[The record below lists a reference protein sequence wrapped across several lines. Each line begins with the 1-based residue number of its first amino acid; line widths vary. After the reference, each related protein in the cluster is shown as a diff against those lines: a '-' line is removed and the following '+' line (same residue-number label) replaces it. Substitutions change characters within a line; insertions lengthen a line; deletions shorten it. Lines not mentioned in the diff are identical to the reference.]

1 MSPTLLAI
9 TIAATAWAQDGSA
22 EASEDGFDAHDFYL
36 APQDGNPRDP
46 VRVFRPGRF
55 MAGDAYGIAAVEY
68 ADESLRQVRE
78 LEAESLT
85 YVENRGLITNL
96 LTTNLG
102 AGVAVH
108 DNVRLDAA
116 APIYMYTR
124 GSDGQTDQAAIGD
137 VRLSSQLAVIRPG
150 IDDEGL
156 GFGVVPWMTLP
167 TGDETTYRGKESV
180 SGGVLGN
187 ASVGIDRITI
197 SGQAGVGFNPDIQ
210 ARNVRGRDEIRA
222 GAAVSTL
229 LTDQVGLNV
238 ETRIESPL
246 NPGLI
251 TESRT
256 PIEGLM
262 SLRGTTKSGAHW
274 LAGASAGFTRAV
286 GAPQWRAFIGGGFGR
301 AQDPDPDLDGI
312 LGSADM
318 CPEQPEPVNG
328 YQDEDGCPDDLA
340 SLTVRAFYEGE
351 PQPAATLA
359 IAGPD
364 GEERED
370 KGTVAVYEQIPE
382 TTWSAA
388 GLQACLQGAGEI
400 TLEEGDN
407 AYDIDLEPVWDSE
420 ILFVVSDGADNP
432 IEARLTWLGTD
443 PAPCGPE
450 RPITTPDGRAAVP
463 VGAGKHQVLV
473 SAPERETKLVVVD
486 MPPRTE
492 ETVKIDLGAARVHV
506 TDDQITLDE
515 KIHFEFDRAV
525 IRPVSFSLLDEVAAT
540 MLNNPDIETVE
551 IEGHADE
558 RGTRSYNRDLSG
570 RRAESVRDYLVSAGV
585 DADRLET
592 KAYGES
598 DPVVDASNPTAWRA
612 NRRVQFTILASTE
625 TR

>member
-9 TIAATAWAQDGSA
+9 AIAASAWAQDTA
-22 EASEDGFDAHDFYL
+22 EESRDGFDAHDFYL

-46 VRVFRPGRF
+46 VRLFRPGRF
-55 MAGDAYGIAAVEY
+55 MAGDAYGIAALEY
-68 ADESLRQVRE
+68 ADESLKEVRE
-78 LEAESLT
+78 LDTEGLT
-85 YVENRGLITNL
+85 FIENRGLIDNL
-96 LTTNLG
+96 VTTNLA

-116 APIYMYTR
+116 APVYLYTR
-124 GSDGQTDQAAIGD
+124 GSDGQTDQAAFGD
-137 VRLSSQLAVIRPG
+137 LRLSSQLAVIRPG
-150 IDDEGL
+150 VDDEGL

-167 TGDETTYRGKESV
+167 TGDETTYRGKEGI
-180 SGGVLGN
+180 SGGVMGN
-187 ASVGIDRITI
+187 ASLGIDRVTV

-210 ARNVRGRDEIRA
+210 ARNVRGRDEIRM

-229 LTDQVGLNV
+229 LTDRVGVNV
-238 ETRIESPL
+238 ETRVESPL

-251 TESRT
+251 TERRT
-256 PIEGLM
+256 PVEGIL
-262 SLRGTTKSGAHW
+262 SLRGNSKSGAHW

-312 LGSADM
+312 LGSADL
-318 CPEQPEPVNG
+318 CPNEPEPVNG

-351 PQPAATLA
+351 AQPAATLA
-359 IAGPD
+359 AAGPD
-364 GEERED
+364 GEEHEG
-370 KGTVAVYEQIPE
+370 KGTLAVYEQIPE
-382 TTWSAA
+382 TTWSTA
-388 GLQACLQGAGEI
+388 GIQSCLQGAGEI
-400 TLEEGDN
+400 VLAEGDN
-407 AYDIDLEPVWDSE
+407 RYDVELEPIWDSQ

-432 IEARLTWLGTD
+432 VEARLTWLGTD

-463 VGAGKHQVLV
+463 VGAGKHQILV

-486 MPPRTE
+486 MPPQTE
-492 ETVKIDLGAARVHV
+492 ETIKVDLGKARVHV
-506 TDDQITLDE
+506 ADDQITLDE

-525 IRPVSFSLLDEVAAT
+525 IRPVSYSLLDEVAAT
-540 MLNNPDIETVE
+540 LLQNPDIESVE

-558 RGTRSYNRDLSG
+558 RGSRTYNRDLSG
-570 RRAESVRDYLVSAGV
+570 RRADAVRDYLVSAGV
-585 DADRLET
+585 QPERLTT

-598 DPVVDASNPTAWRA
+598 EPVIDASNETAWRA

-625 TR
+625 TL